1 MRTVKYTAGIIGS
14 MYGEVGVPD
23 DATEEEIYDA
33 VNDHIADH
41 SELVYEC
48 VDIDPYVDEEYL

>member
-1 MRTVKYTAGIIGS
+1 